1 MLTFKQMQYS
11 YIAERLVVFQPAI
24 SRQQSWY
31 VSKHFFN
38 LYISSHGNLAIFGRI
53 WKLKKITF

>member
-11 YIAERLVVFQPAI
+11 YISERLVVFQPAI

-31 VSKHFFN
+31 VLKHFFEFV
-38 LYISSHGNLAIFGRI
+38 YFVSWQSCCF
-53 WKLKKITF
+53 W